1 MVIFSHLI
9 RHICIVICWLGVS
22 LSVQAEATLE
32 VTKNSR
38 LIEQVQRDAPFYTLP
53 ISAMRKVNGVIA
65 AEYNMQLSGSISSYT
80 WEVLPGLS
88 AKVVHEKALQEL
100 QMADAQIMYQC
111 HGRTC
116 GSSNQWA
123 NQVFKQSRLYGLDSQ
138 QSYAALKQ
146 NGKTG
151 QNYYALYSTQRGNK
165 KVYFH
170 LEMIQE

>member
-1 MVIFSHLI
+1 MVIFSRFI
-9 RHICIVICWLGVS
+9 RHICIVISWLVVS
-22 LSVQAEATLE
+22 LSVQAEVDLE

-65 AEYNMQLSGSISSYT
+65 AEYNMQLSGSINSYT

-88 AKVVHEKALQEL
+88 AKVVYEKALQEL

-111 HGRTC
+111 YGRTC

-146 NGKTG
+146 IGKTG
-151 QNYYALYSTQRGNK
+151 LNYYAVYSTQRGNK